1 MEKSCEGPG
10 GDAEV
15 PQINVLGNEAPT
27 LAQLGDEDKAKLSE
41 FRKLV
46 EAEAKWAPKQL
57 EYMDDYTLYRY
68 LKARDWRFDAAKAM
82 LVETMKWR
90 AEFKP
95 DEITTDM
102 VASSIRLGGMYH
114 HGYDRYCRPMIYLKV
129 AEKPDPHT
137 RLEKMQFMIFT
148 LEQAIKRMEKERG
161 VEKMVW
167 CVNCKNY
174 NFKYNGEFG
183 FARELLSILQNHY
196 PERLGVLILVDAP
209 FVFRAFWKVISPFVD
224 AKTLKKVVF
233 VSGSKNEKRKILEEF
248 IDLKD
253 LPAKYFGDSDFLFDA
268 ERHIQWLK
276 QGEEEKAKEKEEEKA
291 KEKEEE
297 KLEDRGKEEQ
307 EETDNKE

>member
-1 MEKSCEGPG
+1 LRKWFGVSTARTTTSSTME
-10 GDAEV
+10 
-15 PQINVLGNEAPT
+15 N
-27 LAQLGDEDKAKLSE
+27 LALHESFSPFCRHVSPKPITDRNISALDDLS
-41 FRKLV
+41 
-46 EAEAKWAPKQL
+46 P
-57 EYMDDYTLYRY
+57 
-68 LKARDWRFDAAKAM
+68 
-82 LVETMKWR
+82 
-90 AEFKP
+90 
-95 DEITTDM
+95 
-102 VASSIRLGGMYH
+102 
-114 HGYDRYCRPMIYLKV
+114 
-129 AEKPDPHT
+129 
-137 RLEKMQFMIFT
+137 
-148 LEQAIKRMEKERG
+148 
-161 VEKMVW
+161 
-167 CVNCKNY
+167 
-174 NFKYNGEFG
+174 
-183 FARELLSILQNHY
+183 QNHY

-233 VSGSKNEKRKILEEF
+233 VSGSKNEKRKILEVTCHCTRPFRSNSSSLTTELLTLAQEF